1 MPEGTV
7 ALRICQEGH
16 ANALALN
23 KDSTQIAVAGRSLL
37 KVLSIDSDGFTE
49 VCNMRGGKNQN
60 LSYSSNDV
68 AWSMLDKNLL
78 ATAATN
84 GVVSVWD
91 LSKFG
96 RHKQLLVYGEHE
108 RTAHSVTF
116 HTTDQNLL
124 LSGSQDG
131 TIKCFDMRV
140 EKSVNTYYSNSE
152 SVRDVKFSPVV
163 PNLFA
168 SVSEN
173 GTVQLWDLKRTDRC
187 QQQFTA
193 HSGPI
198 YTCDW
203 HPTQHWLATG
213 SRDKQIKVWNM
224 EQRSSLEYTIHT
236 IAVVGRVKWRPERTY
251 HIASCA
257 MVVDY
262 SIYVW
267 DVRRPFI
274 PYASFNEHS
283 NVTTGIAWKAD
294 PYVLL
299 STSKDSTI
307 FKHAFKDAQKPSN
320 HANPQGTTFNYRGDF
335 IYSFKTKNQPT
346 NNTSSNSFRA
356 ALMSGTRMSGSK
368 INEPVEDQ
376 FHIARSSVV
385 NYTSKPMKDVC
396 QGQTLQQKDYF
407 VLKECAQGYI
417 LGGKPLAEICDHNG
431 KIARNLGKHNV
442 SMLWQ
447 FVKIVYSSIPKQNSD
462 PFRNTTVNQNLLLAN
477 RIKMAAPNSVQHW
490 GDEILDEKIPHTNE
504 SQSDEVVQ
512 KHFFIPKLGGDL
524 NKLPM
529 NPNNGDDGTIDA
541 LNNIVY
547 GDNELTIENMDC
559 IKSLRNGFLY
569 IGPHDLTKNFPWPSD
584 SIMNHD
590 MQQSTRQPD
599 MSRNRRDT
607 SPPPETP
614 TVLKVLMNSTN
625 HQQWNSGKVLADC
638 LNLLVDID
646 DLQSAVYI
654 LIALGEKRNDIP
666 IDESVHEYWLLSY
679 IDLLQRHQFWREAT
693 EIVKSSWLRRVCE
706 VNQQST
712 AVHVNCGDCGRLVS
726 NSVSCYCS
734 KCKSSQSSKCSVCN
748 RIVKGLYA
756 WCQGCS
762 HGGHLMH
769 MKEWFSNHSKCP
781 RCGHLCE
788 YE

>member
-49 VCNMRGGKNQN
+49 VCNMRSGKNQN

-68 AWSMLDKNLL
+68 AWSMLDRNLL

-96 RHKQLLVYGEHE
+96 RQKQLYVYAEHE

-116 HTTDQNLL
+116 HTTDPNLL

-131 TIKCFDMRV
+131 TIKCFDMRT

-251 HIASCA
+251 QIASCA

-294 PYVLL
+294 PHVLL

-307 FKHAFKDAQKPSN
+307 FKHAFKDAQKPSE
-320 HANPQGTTFNYRGDF
+320 HANPQGTTFNFRGDF
-335 IYSFKTKNQPT
+335 IYSYKIKNQPI
-346 NNTSSNSFRA
+346 NNTTSTSFRA
-356 ALMSGTRMSGSK
+356 ALMSGGRK
-368 INEPVEDQ
+368 VNEPVEDQ
-376 FHIARSSVV
+376 FHVARSSVM
-385 NYTSKPMKDVC
+385 NYTSKSMKDVF
-396 QGQTLQQKDYF
+396 QAQTLQQKDYF
-407 VLKECAQGYI
+407 VLQECARGYI
-417 LGGKPLAEICDHNG
+417 LSGKPLATLCDHNAQV
-431 KIARNLGKHNV
+431 ARNLGKHNV

-447 FVKIVYSSIPKQNSD
+447 FVKIIYSSMPKQNSD
-462 PFRNTTVNQNLLLAN
+462 PFRNTTANQNLLMAN
-477 RIKMAAPNSVQHW
+477 RLMLAAPNSNAPHW
-490 GDEILDEKIPHTNE
+490 VDENSDEKATHPNE
-504 SQSDEVVQ
+504 SNTDEAKQ
-512 KHFFIPKLGGDL
+512 NHFTIPKIGELS
-524 NKLPM
+524 KLTT
-529 NPNNGDDGTIDA
+529 NQCNIEDGATDA

-547 GDNELTIENMDC
+547 GENELTVEHMDC

-569 IGPHDLTKNFPWPSD
+569 IGPHDLTKNFSWPSD

-590 MQQSTRQPD
+590 MQQSTRQQAL
-599 MSRNRRDT
+599 SRNRRDA
-607 SPPPETP
+607 SPPSETP
-614 TVLKVLMNSTN
+614 SVLKVLLQNTSN
-625 HQQWNSGKVLADC
+625 PQWNSGKVLADC

-646 DLQSAVYI
+646 DLQTAVYI
-654 LIALGEKRNDIP
+654 LIALGERRNDLP
-666 IDESVHEYWLLSY
+666 IDESVHEYWLISY

-693 EIVKSSWLRRVCE
+693 EVVKLSWLRRVCQ

-712 AVHVNCGDCGRLVS
+712 SVHINCGDCGRLVS
-726 NSVSCYCS
+726 NSVSCYCN
-734 KCKSSQSSKCSVCN
+734 KCKSLQSSKCSVCN
-748 RIVKGLYA
+748 RVVKGVYA

-762 HGGHLMH
+762 HGGHLLH